1 MDLRALR
8 YFVAVAEERHVGRA
22 ALRLNMTQPPL
33 SRAIRRLEDDLGAE
47 LFERTPS
54 GVIPTAAGAVLYD
67 EARALLARADRLRT
81 RVTGAGGTAVIT
93 VGTLADTAE
102 QIGAGLVTA
111 FRRKQ
116 PHVDVV
122 ITEADLSDPTAGL
135 RTGLV
140 DVALTRTPFDA
151 NGISTYVLGTDR
163 VGVVLRED
171 DPLATHRHVTLAD
184 LTDRRWVRLPEG
196 TDPLWRAYWTG
207 APPRKDDDL
216 PVSRTIQECLQ
227 SVLWNGTSALA
238 PIDQVLPRGLLVVPV
253 TDRGPSQFVVAWQG
267 KPGPLIRSFVDVAA
281 AFQR

>member
-1 MDLRALR
+1 
-8 YFVAVAEERHVGRA
+8 
-22 ALRLNMTQPPL
+22 MTQPPL
-33 SRAIRRLEDDLGAE
+33 SRAIRRLEDDLGVE

-54 GVIPTAAGAVLYD
+54 GVTPTAAGAVLYD
-67 EARALLARADRLRT
+67 EARALLERADRLRA
-81 RVTGAGGTAVIT
+81 RVVGAGGAAVIT

-111 FRRKQ
+111 FRRRQ

-122 ITEADLSDPTAGL
+122 VTETDLSDPTAGL
-135 RTGLV
+135 RAGLV
-140 DVALTRTPFDA
+140 DVALTRTPFDP
-151 NGISTYVLGTDR
+151 NGISTYVLGSDR
-163 VGVVLRED
+163 VGVVMHDD
-171 DPLATHRHVTLAD
+171 DPLAAHRHVALAD
-184 LTDRRWVRLPEG
+184 LTDRRWVRLPKG

-207 APPRKDDDL
+207 GHGGDDL

-238 PIDQVLPRGLLVVPV
+238 PLGQALPRGLVIVPV
-253 TDRGPSQFVVAWQG
+253 TDRGPSQLVVAWQG